1 MSGEV
6 PKVEAVAVGYRFY
19 DPCGAFYNKLKYI
32 I

>member
-6 PKVEAVAVGYRFY
+6 PKVEVVAVGYRFY
-19 DPCGAFYNKLKYI
+19 GPCGAFDDKLNHI